1 MNIYSDS
8 SHLALKYL
16 KDTEV
21 NIWNMLIITGDFNIQ
36 DSLWD
41 PAFLHHS
48 TISDNLLIIVD
59 SFDLSLLTS
68 TNQFLT
74 RYTDNPNGSNSVLD
88 LMFLQSSSD
97 KLNNHIIHLDWHL
110 TSNHMLLTITIS
122 TIEENIISVKR
133 SIVKGSE
140 EKKSFIKEVMA
151 SFRSLNMS
159 NLSDIPSLKKIIGNF
174 TDIVAESWKKY
185 AKNINITKHSK
196 SW

>member
-1 MNIYSDS
+1 
-8 SHLALKYL
+8 
-16 KDTEV
+16 
-21 NIWNMLIITGDFNIQ
+21 
-36 DSLWD
+36 
-41 PAFLHHS
+41 
-48 TISDNLLIIVD
+48 
-59 SFDLSLLTS
+59 
-68 TNQFLT
+68 
-74 RYTDNPNGSNSVLD
+74 
-88 LMFLQSSSD
+88 
-97 KLNNHIIHLDWHL
+97 
-110 TSNHMLLTITIS
+110 MLLTITIS

-196 SW
+196 SWWNKNCSRALEKYRNTKNLED

>member
-1 MNIYSDS
+1 
-8 SHLALKYL
+8 
-16 KDTEV
+16 
-21 NIWNMLIITGDFNIQ
+21 MLIITGDFNIQ

-133 SIVKGSE
+133 SIVKDSE

-151 SFRSLNMS
+151 SFRSLNTS

-196 SW
+196 S